1 MEKLYYQ
8 DPYIKEFKAQ
18 LLHQNTDEQGNL
30 YAVLDQTAFYP
41 TGGGQP
47 HDTGVLN
54 GVEVV
59 AVEEVEGE
67 VRHYIKMPLSQGEI
81 EGKIDWSRRL
91 DHMQQHTGQ
100 HILSAAFA
108 ELFNCQTVS
117 FHLGKDICTIDIHTN
132 ALGED
137 EASAAEVLANKIV
150 FENRPIETKWI
161 SAAEITQYPL
171 RKQPSVT
178 ENIRL
183 VIIPDFDY
191 NGCGGTHPSSTGQVS
206 SIKILDWEKQ
216 KQNIR
221 VQFVCGNR
229 VLKQLHEKHKVMKQ
243 LTAALNAPQEDVAD
257 SAMRIIQDAKILE
270 KTVENKNEQLLLFEA
285 KELLIQHKNEDNVQA
300 VFYDRSIKEVQ
311 TLARKITELA
321 EDSVVILVNELED
334 KLQFVCASGN
344 GSDANMKKLA
354 KELLGSI
361 DGKGGGNESFAQGG
375 GPKGIS
381 GEELLQKTRQILS
394 VN

>member
-30 YAVLDQTAFYP
+30 YAVLNQTAFYP

-67 VRHYIKMPLSQGEI
+67 IRHYIKMPLPQGEI

-137 EASAAEVLANKIV
+137 EASAAEALANEIV
-150 FENRPIETKWI
+150 FENRTIETKWI

-243 LTAALNAPQEDVAD
+243 LTAALNAPQEIVAD
-257 SAMRIIQDAKILE
+257 AAMRIIQDAKILE
-270 KTVENKNEQLLLFEA
+270 KNVENKNEQLLSFEA
-285 KELLIQHKNEDNVQA
+285 KELLIQHKTEDNVQA
-300 VFYDRSIKEVQ
+300 VFNDRSIKELQ

-321 EDSVVILVNELED
+321 DDSVVILVNELED

-354 KELLGSI
+354 NELLSSI
-361 DGKGGGNESFAQGG
+361 NGKGGGSESFAQGG
-375 GPKGIS
+375 GPKGMS
-381 GEELLQKTRQILS
+381 GEELLQKARQILL

>member
-30 YAVLDQTAFYP
+30 YAVLNQTAFYP

-67 VRHYIKMPLSQGEI
+67 IRHYIKMPLPQGEI

-137 EASAAEVLANKIV
+137 EASAAEALANEIV
-150 FENRPIETKWI
+150 FENRTIETKWI

-191 NGCGGTHPSSTGQVS
+191 NGCGGIHPSSTGQVS

-229 VLKQLHEKHKVMKQ
+229 VLKHLHEKHKVMKQ

-257 SAMRIIQDAKILE
+257 AAMRIIQDAKILE
-270 KTVENKNEQLLLFEA
+270 KNVENKNEQLLSFEA
-285 KELLIQHKNEDNVQA
+285 KELLIQHKTEDNVQA
-300 VFYDRSIKEVQ
+300 VFNDRSIKELQ

-321 EDSVVILVNELED
+321 DDSVVILVNELED
-334 KLQFVCASGN
+334 KLQFVCARGN

-354 KELLGSI
+354 NELLSSI
-361 DGKGGGNESFAQGG
+361 NGKGGGSESFAQGG
-375 GPKGIS
+375 GPKGMS
-381 GEELLQKTRQILS
+381 GEELLQIARQILS
-394 VN
+394 DN

>member
-30 YAVLDQTAFYP
+30 YAVLNQTAFYP

-47 HDTGVLN
+47 HDTGTLS

-59 AVEEVEGE
+59 AVEDVDDEI
-67 VRHYIKMPLSQGEI
+67 RHYIKMPLPQGEI
-81 EGKIDWSRRL
+81 EGRIDWSRRL

-100 HILSAAFA
+100 HVLSAAFA
-108 ELFNCQTVS
+108 ELFNYQTVS
-117 FHLGKDICTIDIHTN
+117 FHLGKEICTIDIHTN

-137 EASAAEVLANKIV
+137 EATAAEALANEIV

-257 SAMRIIQDAKILE
+257 AAMRIIQDAKILE
-270 KTVENKNEQLLLFEA
+270 KNVENKNEQLLFFEA
-285 KELLIQHKNEDNVQA
+285 KELLNQHKTEDNVQA
-300 VFYDRSIKEVQ
+300 VFNDRSIKELQ

-321 EDSVVILVNELED
+321 DDSVVILVNELED

-344 GSDANMKKLA
+344 GSGANMKKLA
-354 KELLGSI
+354 KELLSSI
-361 DGKGGGNESFAQGG
+361 NGKGGGNESFAQGG
-375 GPKGIS
+375 GPKGMS
-381 GEELLQKTRQILS
+381 GEELLQIARQILS
-394 VN
+394 DN

>member
-30 YAVLDQTAFYP
+30 YAVLNQTAFYP

-67 VRHYIKMPLSQGEI
+67 IRHYIKMPLPQGEI

-108 ELFNCQTVS
+108 ELFNYQTVG

-137 EASAAEVLANKIV
+137 EASAAEALANEIV
-150 FENRPIETKWI
+150 FENRTIETKWI

-171 RKQPSVT
+171 RKLPSVT

-243 LTAALNAPQEDVAD
+243 LTAALNAPQEIVAD
-257 SAMRIIQDAKILE
+257 AAMRIIQDAKILE
-270 KTVENKNEQLLLFEA
+270 KNVENKNEQLLSFEA
-285 KELLIQHKNEDNVQA
+285 KELLIQHKTEDNVQA
-300 VFYDRSIKEVQ
+300 VFNNRSIKELQ

-321 EDSVVILVNELED
+321 DDSVVILVNELED

-354 KELLGSI
+354 NELLSSI
-361 DGKGGGNESFAQGG
+361 NGKGGGSESFAQGG
-375 GPKGIS
+375 GPKGMS
-381 GEELLQKTRQILS
+381 GEELLQKARQILL

>member
-30 YAVLDQTAFYP
+30 YAVLNQTAFYP

-67 VRHYIKMPLSQGEI
+67 IRHYIKMPLPQGEI

-108 ELFNCQTVS
+108 ELFNYQTVS

-137 EASAAEVLANKIV
+137 EASAAEALANEIV
-150 FENRPIETKWI
+150 FENRTIETKWI

-171 RKQPSVT
+171 RKLPSVT

-243 LTAALNAPQEDVAD
+243 LTAALNAPQEIVAD
-257 SAMRIIQDAKILE
+257 AAMRIIQDAKILE
-270 KTVENKNEQLLLFEA
+270 KNVENKNEQLLSFEA
-285 KELLIQHKNEDNVQA
+285 KELLIQHKTEDNVQA
-300 VFYDRSIKEVQ
+300 VFNNRSIKELQ

-321 EDSVVILVNELED
+321 DDSVVILVNELED

-354 KELLGSI
+354 NELLSSI
-361 DGKGGGNESFAQGG
+361 NGKGGGSESFAQGG
-375 GPKGIS
+375 GPKGMS
-381 GEELLQKTRQILS
+381 GEELLQKARQILL

>member
-30 YAVLDQTAFYP
+30 YAVLNQTAFYP

-67 VRHYIKMPLSQGEI
+67 IRHYIKMPLPQGEI

-137 EASAAEVLANKIV
+137 EASAAEALANEIV
-150 FENRPIETKWI
+150 FENRTIETKWI

-243 LTAALNAPQEDVAD
+243 LTAALNAPQENVAD
-257 SAMRIIQDAKILE
+257 AAMRIIQDAKILE
-270 KTVENKNEQLLLFEA
+270 KNVENKNEQLLSFEA
-285 KELLIQHKNEDNVQA
+285 KELLIQHKTEDNVQA
-300 VFYDRSIKEVQ
+300 VFNDRSIKELQ

-321 EDSVVILVNELED
+321 DDSVVILVNELED

-354 KELLGSI
+354 NELLSSI
-361 DGKGGGNESFAQGG
+361 NGKGGGSESFAQGG
-375 GPKGIS
+375 GPKGMS
-381 GEELLQKTRQILS
+381 GEELLQKARQILL